1 MKKCCVLISG
11 STIAGDEELQN
22 ALQQSA
28 DVIKNSDNSQI
39 ESIIKKH
46 KVDLILLEMLK
57 GNGSEIDLIKNLRF
71 KFPKIAIVVIDGDGD
86 QDKLA
91 KVFHYGVKDAF
102 RKPYKCDLIVER
114 IEALLRV
121 SQFEN

>member
-71 KFPKIAIVVIDGDGD
+71 KFPKIAIVVID
-86 QDKLA
+86 
-91 KVFHYGVKDAF
+91 
-102 RKPYKCDLIVER
+102 RR
-114 IEALLRV
+114 
-121 SQFEN
+121 